1 MNERSILL
9 LRKTKEP
16 GKIGGVSMDK
26 KALLEMLQH
35 EKDLYE
41 NKQIE
46 NALKKDNEK
55 KESYL
60 RGVVEGLSIAI
71 AMVKQQS

>member
-1 MNERSILL
+1 
-9 LRKTKEP
+9 
-16 GKIGGVSMDK
+16 MDK